1 MKMKILIA
9 VLLAAVTGGCAVWGY
24 GEAMSNKSE
33 DSLHATL
40 RQLAEDFVDAANR
53 GDREAM
59 DQLTKGRAHYEV
71 GFAFEQKLPDFIGPP
86 LGASLISAA
95 GIWGPAEV
103 DQFRLEAV
111 GERAALGDVATSF
124 PGPSGESRRRVITNT
139 GGYLIF
145 VRDQNQWLI
154 TGTVVG

>member
-71 GFAFEQKLPDFIGPP
+71 GFAFEQKLPDFIGP
-86 LGASLISAA
+86 A

-111 GERAALGDVATSF
+111 GERAALGYVATSF